1 MINNII
7 LQGRFTKEPE
17 IKILPSGVELTTGR
31 IAWSEKYKENE
42 VKLFIDIKAWRGT
55 AKFIANYFHQ
65 GSEIL
70 LEGRLE
76 TEEWTTVS
84 GENRSKVTFSVE
96 RAHFCGKKDTANAE
110 NGSFDAAPINIDPEE
125 LPF

>member
-1 MINNII
+1 MINHII

-17 IKILPSGVELTTGR
+17 IKVLPSGVELTTGR
-31 IAWSEKYKENE
+31 IAWSEKYKEKE

-55 AKFIANYFHQ
+55 AKFIANYFQQ

-76 TEEWTTVS
+76 TEEWTTDS
-84 GENRSKVTFSVE
+84 GEKRSKIIFSVE
-96 RAHFCGKKDTANAE
+96 RAHFAGKKDSQNTE
-110 NGSFDAAPINIDPEE
+110 NGSWDAAPIQIDPEDV
-125 LPF
+125 PF